1 MRRNICYGHQR
12 PQLRNRPSKP
22 KTFVERRATRTG
34 DGVFSLSPRPL
45 LRLLGVQAFFREELE
60 QCVDRVAALDADAE
74 AYDAF
79 VAQPMLPNNS
89 LRGTI
94 FDIHTVA
101 AQLRRV
107 LRDSQSYLM
116 DSQRWEPSEPL

>member
-1 MRRNICYGHQR
+1 MQ
-12 PQLRNRPSKP
+12 
-22 KTFVERRATRTG
+22 T
-34 DGVFSLSPRPL
+34 
-45 LRLLGVQAFFREELE
+45 FFREELE
-60 QCVDRVAALDADAE
+60 QCVDRVAALDADAD

-79 VAQPMLPNNS
+79 VAQPKLPDNS

-101 AQLRRV
+101 GQLRHV

-116 DSQRWEPSEPL
+116 DGQPQEPSEPL